1 MDTPKSHTSCYIFPA
16 MRKPYKGK
24 QDVFDVGDLVAKEP
38 YQQFYAWFD
47 EAKKTDGI
55 MEANA
60 MSLATASK

>member
-1 MDTPKSHTSCYIFPA
+1 

-24 QDVFDVGDLVAKEP
+24 QDVFDVDELVAKEP
-38 YQQFYAWFD
+38 YAQFYAWFE

-60 MSLATASK
+60 MAIATATK